1 METSQNT
8 LLYHDDRE
16 AQLLL
21 ERIREKMAQKQALR
35 EKALELIQ
43 SSEFNQKDKQ
53 RCN

>member
-16 AQLLL
+16 AQILLR
-21 ERIREKMAQKQALR
+21 RIREKMVRDQALR

-43 SSEFNQKDKQ
+43 SPEFNQKDKQ